1 MKKAKWI
8 VIFVLFS
15 LATIGVT
22 FFFTLCLFRQ
32 SFNIETTEWLSAILS
47 WLSVASAIF
56 IGLIA
61 FWQNERFK
69 DENDKSAQKSE
80 EYQKDLL
87 EINNRLMKI
96 EENKECA
103 QIAFIQEV
111 VTVANSEDFQSGS
124 SRKQYSAGITE
135 ASRSFAN
142 STVFSFGITNQT
154 HTPIRYFELT
164 QFKVSYYDQNTR
176 TNTKIKD
183 YPKGGFVPSPII
195 DRGEAVNYILVAN
208 NLHDL
213 AENLPVDNEI
223 NIVIVV
229 EVTSIFNRT
238 VEQKFL
244 LRLQKNNTLFHS
256 NGNKNV
262 FWNYC
267 YESDLHIISKAN
279 EEEN

>member
-8 VIFVLFS
+8 VIFILFS
-15 LATIGVT
+15 LTIVGIT
-22 FFFTLCLFRQ
+22 LFFMFCLFNQ
-32 SFNIETTEWLSAILS
+32 SFDINTTDWLNAILS

-61 FWQNERFK
+61 FRQNERFK
-69 DENDKSAQKSE
+69 EENDKSSQKAE
-80 EYQKDLL
+80 KYQKDLI

-111 VTVANSEDFQSGS
+111 VTVANSKDFQKGS
-124 SRKQYSAGITE
+124 RRKQYSSGITDADRNFE
-135 ASRSFAN
+135 N

-154 HTPIRYFELT
+154 NTPIRHFELT
-164 QFKVSYYDQNTR
+164 KCKIYYYDCNTGI
-176 TNTKIKD
+176 NTKIKD

-195 DRGEAVNYILVAN
+195 DRGEAVDYILVAN
-208 NLHDL
+208 NLHNL
-213 AENLPVDNEI
+213 AENLPADNEI
-223 NIVIVV
+223 NIVMIV

-238 VEQKFL
+238 VEQQFL

-256 NGNKNV
+256 NGNKNC

-267 YESDLHIISKAN
+267 FESNSQIIQN
-279 EEEN
+279 

>member
-1 MKKAKWI
+1 M
-8 VIFVLFS
+8 LFS
-15 LATIGVT
+15 IITIGVT
-22 FFFTLCLFRQ
+22 TFFACCLIKQ
-32 SFNIETTEWLSAILS
+32 SFNIETTDWLSAILS

-69 DENDKSAQKSE
+69 NENDKSARKLEDHQR
-80 EYQKDLL
+80 DLL

-103 QIAFIQEV
+103 QIAFIQEA
-111 VTVANSEDFQSGS
+111 VTVANSEEFQSGS
-124 SRKQYSAGITE
+124 KRKQYSAGITD
-135 ASRSFAN
+135 SGRTFAN
-142 STVFSFGITNQT
+142 STVFSLGITNQT
-154 HTPIRYFELT
+154 NTPIRYFELKK
-164 QFKVSYYDQNTR
+164 FKVSYYDQNTGID
-176 TNTKIKD
+176 TTIKD

-195 DRGEAVNYILVAN
+195 DRGEAVNYILIAN

-213 AENLPVDNEI
+213 AEKLPPDNEI
-223 NIVIVV
+223 NIVIVI

-256 NGNKNV
+256 NGNKNI

-267 YESDLHIISKAN
+267 YESDSHIIPKSDK
-279 EEEN
+279 EEQNASN

>member
-8 VIFVLFS
+8 VIFILFFF
-15 LATIGVT
+15 ATIGVT
-22 FFFTLCLFRQ
+22 FFFTYCLIKQ
-32 SFNIETTEWLSAILS
+32 SFNIETTDWLSAILS
-47 WLSVASAIF
+47 WLSVTSAIF

-69 DENDKSAQKSE
+69 EESDKSAQKAE
-80 EYQKDLL
+80 DYQKDLL

-103 QIAFIQEV
+103 QIAFIQEI
-111 VTVANSEDFQSGS
+111 VTVANSEEFKSGS
-124 SRKQYSAGITE
+124 SRKQYSAGITDMD
-135 ASRSFAN
+135 RNFNN
-142 STVFSFGITNQT
+142 STIFSFGISNQT
-154 HTPIRYFELT
+154 NTPIRHFELT
-164 QFKVSYYDQNTR
+164 KCSISYYDCSTGNS
-176 TNTKIKD
+176 TKIKD

-195 DRGEAVNYILVAN
+195 DRGEAVNYLLVAN

-213 AENLPVDNEI
+213 AENLPANNEI
-223 NIVIVV
+223 NIVLIV

-244 LRLQKNNTLFHS
+244 LRLQKDNTLFHA
-256 NGNKNV
+256 NNKNL

-267 YESDLHIISKAN
+267 YESDSQIIQNSK
-279 EEEN
+279 EEN